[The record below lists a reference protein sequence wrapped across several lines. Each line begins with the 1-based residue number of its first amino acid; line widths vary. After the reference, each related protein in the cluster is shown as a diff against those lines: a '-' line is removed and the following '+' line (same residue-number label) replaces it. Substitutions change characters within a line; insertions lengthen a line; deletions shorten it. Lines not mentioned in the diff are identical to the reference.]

1 MAQINSTTIQNCGHN
16 KSMPRSKDGL
26 QVYFSSTVVHA
37 DLSQPKYIKAFWANP
52 NLYYSH
58 NDDPV
63 EYTWTV
69 STMALQARE
78 TQERVRTTGSFRVC
92 TWAFDDL
99 RLRYPKLSHQE
110 ESPKEVRFLWALIGL
125 PFSIFSLRLVIMN
138 GLLTSLLSNS

>member
-16 KSMPRSKDGL
+16 KSMPRSKDGP
-26 QVYFSSTVVHA
+26 QVYFSRTVVHA

-69 STMALQARE
+69 STVALQARE
-78 TQERVRTTGSFRVC
+78 TQERESEDHRSLPGVYLGLRRFETPVSKIDPPRRKSKRV
-92 TWAFDDL
+92 
-99 RLRYPKLSHQE
+99 P
-110 ESPKEVRFLWALIGL
+110 FLWALIGL
-125 PFSIFSLRLVIMN
+125 PFSIFSSRLVIMN
-138 GLLTSLLSNS
+138 GIR